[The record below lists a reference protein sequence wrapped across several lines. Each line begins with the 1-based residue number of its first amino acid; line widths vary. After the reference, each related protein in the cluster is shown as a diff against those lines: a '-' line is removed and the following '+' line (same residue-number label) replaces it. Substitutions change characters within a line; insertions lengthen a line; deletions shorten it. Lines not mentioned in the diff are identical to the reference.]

1 MSVNIWKAI
10 CEEAKIK
17 RKKEPLLKDFFDRLI
32 LDRSSLG
39 EAIAVIIAEKMASN
53 GLSAETIKDIALNAI
68 NTDLNISKSAEE
80 DLQASKLRDPA
91 CKEYSATL
99 LFYKGFQAIQAYRI
113 ANHLWQRKKTCLA
126 MFFQSRINEVF
137 AVDIHP
143 AAAIGHGLLFDHAT
157 SIVIGETAV
166 IENDVSLLQ
175 EVTLG
180 GTGKETGQRHP
191 KVRKGVLIG
200 AGAKILGN
208 VEIGEGA
215 KIGAGSVVL
224 QDIPPHKTAA
234 GVPAKI
240 VGAPHFEKPAM
251 EMNHSLSE

>member
-1 MSVNIWKAI
+1 MNFDIWQLIYNETKS
-10 CEEAKIK
+10 K
-17 RKKEPLLKDFFDRLI
+17 REKEPLLKDFFDKLV
-32 LDRSSLG
+32 LDHSSLE
-39 EAIAVIIAEKMASN
+39 EAISCIIGEKLTSSS
-53 GLSAETIKDIALNAI
+53 LTEKTIKDIALKAI
-68 NTDLNISKSAEE
+68 KSDPHILKSIVE
-80 DLQASKLRDPA
+80 DLKVSKLRDPA
-91 CKEYSATL
+91 CKEYATTL
-99 LFYKGFQAIQAYRI
+99 LFYKGFQAIQSYRV
-113 ANHLWQRKKTCLA
+113 ANYLWKEKKTCLA
-126 MFFQSRINEVF
+126 LFFQSRMNEVF

-143 AAAIGHGLLFDHAT
+143 AAKIGHGLLFDHAT

-166 IENDVSLLQ
+166 IENNVSLLQ

-180 GTGKETGQRHP
+180 GTGKETGDRHP

-224 QDIPPHKTAA
+224 QDVPPHKTAA

-240 VGAPHFEKPAM
+240 IGSPHFDSPAI